1 MTLTP
6 EQEALVHRAK
16 AVTSP
21 FDIGSCLGRGWDLLK
36 TDFWG
41 VLGGLLVLLV
51 IVTGLSVLSL
61 IPLVG
66 LLINVLVAPAL
77 SLGAVSW
84 FLARARKEPA
94 PLGIIF
100 SGFSR
105 FGEALALYLVMG
117 VLVLVGL
124 LFCILPGIYLAIA
137 WGASWPLLA
146 DRRGG
151 FWECMEM
158 SRRAITAHFGWA
170 LLLYLVLVLVS
181 IAGILACGLGLI
193 VTVPLA
199 YLAGAAAYLRL
210 FDSEETLVSP
220 PDQPSHPL
228 FKS

>member
-6 EQEALVHRAK
+6 EQEALVNRAK

-21 FDIGSCLGRGWDLLK
+21 FDIGSCLAGGWEVLK
-36 TDFWG
+36 ADFWG
-41 VLGGLLVLLV
+41 MLGAFLVLFVLV
-51 IVTGLSVLSL
+51 VGLSALSL
-61 IPLVG
+61 IPLLG
-66 LLINVLVAPAL
+66 ILINVIVAPAL
-77 SLGAVSW
+77 SLGAVTW
-84 FLARARKEPA
+84 FLARARNEPA
-94 PLGIIF
+94 PLGLIF

-105 FGEALALYLVMG
+105 FGEALALYLV
-117 VLVLVGL
+117 VALLVIVGL

-146 DRRGG
+146 DRKGG

-170 LLLYLVLVLVS
+170 LLLYLVLSLVA

-199 YLAGAAAYLRL
+199 YFAGAFAYLRL
-210 FDSEETLVSP
+210 FDSRDAAPHFSA
-220 PDQPSHPL
+220 Q
-228 FKS
+228 

>member
-6 EQEALVHRAK
+6 EQEALVNRAK

-21 FDIGSCLGRGWDLLK
+21 FDIGSCLAGGWEVLK
-36 TDFWG
+36 ADFWG
-41 VLGGLLVLLV
+41 MLGAFLVLFVLV
-51 IVTGLSVLSL
+51 VGLSALSL
-61 IPLVG
+61 IPLLG
-66 LLINVLVAPAL
+66 ILINVIVAPAL
-77 SLGAVSW
+77 SLGAVTW
-84 FLARARKEPA
+84 FLARARNEPA
-94 PLGIIF
+94 PLGLIF

-105 FGEALALYLVMG
+105 FGEALALYLV
-117 VLVLVGL
+117 VALLVIVGL

-146 DRRGG
+146 DRKGG

-170 LLLYLVLVLVS
+170 LLLYLVLSLVA

-199 YLAGAAAYLRL
+199 YFAGAVAYLRL
-210 FDSEETLVSP
+210 FDSREAAPHFSA
-220 PDQPSHPL
+220 Q
-228 FKS
+228 